1 MLKKNDIVEVE
12 IVDLTHEGAGV
23 AKVDGL
29 VFFVENA
36 LPSEKILMR
45 VLKVN
50 KKIGFGKVEKYLVQS
65 LHRNQD
71 LDLAY
76 LRSGIA
82 DLGHLSYPEQLKFKT
97 KQVKDSLY
105 KIAGIADVEV
115 AETLGMEHPVKYRN
129 KAQVPVRRVN
139 GVLETGFFRKN
150 SHNLMPL
157 EDFFIQDPVIDQVV
171 VALRDL
177 LRRFDLKPY
186 DEKEQ
191 SGLIRNL
198 VVRRGHYS
206 GQIMAVLVTT
216 RPKVFRVDQL
226 IEQVIKQFP
235 EIVSVMQ
242 NINDQNTNAIF
253 GKEWRTL
260 YGQDYITD
268 QMLGNDFQIA
278 GPAFYQVNTEMA
290 EKLYQTAIDFAELK
304 KDDVIIDAYS
314 GIGTIGLSVAK
325 HVKEV
330 YGVEL
335 IPEAVEN
342 SKKNAQLNN
351 ISNAHYVCDTA
362 ENAMKNW
369 LKDGIQPTV
378 ILVDPPR
385 KGLTESFIKASAQT
399 GADRIAYISCNVAT
413 MARDIKLYQELGYE
427 LKKVQPVDLFPQ
439 THHVETVALLSK
451 LDVDKH
457 ISVEIELDEMDL
469 TSAESKATYAQIKEY
484 VWNKFELKVSTLY
497 IAQIKKKCGI
507 ELREH
512 YNKSKKD
519 KQIIPQCTPEKEE
532 AIMDALRHFKMI

>member
-1 MLKKNDIVEVE
+1 
-12 IVDLTHEGAGV
+12 
-23 AKVDGL
+23 
-29 VFFVENA
+29 
-36 LPSEKILMR
+36 
-45 VLKVN
+45 
-50 KKIGFGKVEKYLVQS
+50 
-65 LHRNQD
+65 
-71 LDLAY
+71 
-76 LRSGIA
+76 
-82 DLGHLSYPEQLKFKT
+82 
-97 KQVKDSLY
+97 
-105 KIAGIADVEV
+105 
-115 AETLGMEHPVKYRN
+115 
-129 KAQVPVRRVN
+129 

-206 GQIMAVLVTT
+206 EQIMVVLVTT

-457 ISVEIELDEMDL
+457 ISVEIELDEMNL

>member
-65 LHRNQD
+65 PHRNQD

-150 SHNLMPL
+150 SHDLMPL

-206 GQIMAVLVTT
+206 GQIMVVLVTT

-260 YGQDYITD
+260 YRQDYITD

-304 KDDVIIDAYS
+304 KDDVVIDAYS

>member
-1 MLKKNDIVEVE
+1 MLKKNDIVTVD

-36 LPSEKILMR
+36 LPREVIRMR

-50 KKIGFGKVEKYLVQS
+50 KKIGYGKVEKYLEKS
-65 LHRNQD
+65 PHRNEE

-82 DLGHLSYPEQLKFKT
+82 DLGHLAYPEQLKFKA

-105 KIAGIADVEV
+105 KMAGISDIEV
-115 AETLGMEHPVKYRN
+115 PLTLGMDHPVQYRN

-139 GVLETGFFRKN
+139 GQVETGFFRKN
-150 SHNLMPL
+150 SHDLMPI
-157 EDFFIQDPVIDQVV
+157 EDFYIQDPVIDQVV
-171 VALRDL
+171 LALRDL
-177 LRRFDLKPY
+177 IRRFDLKPY

-198 VVRRGHYS
+198 VVRRGHHS
-206 GQIMAVLVTT
+206 GEIMVILVTT

-226 IEQVIKQFP
+226 IEQLIKQFP
-235 EIVSVMQ
+235 AIKSVMQ

-253 GKEWRTL
+253 GKEWRVL

-268 QMLGNDFQIA
+268 QMLGNDFQIS

-290 EKLYQTAIDFAELK
+290 EKLYQTAIYFAELK
-304 KDDVIIDAYS
+304 AEDVVIDAYS

-330 YGVEL
+330 YGVEV

-342 SKKNAQLNN
+342 SQKNASLNG
-351 ISNAHYVCDTA
+351 ITNAHYVCDTA

-369 LKDGIQPTV
+369 LKEGIQPTA

-439 THHVETVALLSK
+439 THHVECVSLLVK
-451 LDVDKH
+451 R
-457 ISVEIELDEMDL
+457 
-469 TSAESKATYAQIKEY
+469 
-484 VWNKFELKVSTLY
+484 N
-497 IAQIKKKCGI
+497 
-507 ELREH
+507 
-512 YNKSKKD
+512 
-519 KQIIPQCTPEKEE
+519 
-532 AIMDALRHFKMI
+532 

>member
-65 LHRNQD
+65 PHRNQD

-150 SHNLMPL
+150 SHDLMPL

-177 LRRFDLKPY
+177 IRRFDLKPY

-198 VVRRGHYS
+198 VARRGHYS
-206 GQIMAVLVTT
+206 GQIMVVLVTT

-290 EKLYQTAIDFAELK
+290 EKLYQTAIDFVELK

-342 SKKNAQLNN
+342 SQKNASLNK
-351 ISNAHYVCDTA
+351 ITNAHYVCDTA
-362 ENAMKNW
+362 ENAMKKW
-369 LKDGIQPTV
+369 LKEGIQPTV

-512 YNKSKKD
+512 YNKSKK
-519 KQIIPQCTPEKEE
+519 QIIPQCIPEKEE

>member
-1 MLKKNDIVEVE
+1 MLKKNDIVEVD

-23 AKVDGL
+23 TKVDGL

-36 LPSEKILMR
+36 LPGEVIRMR

-50 KKIGFGKVEKYLVQS
+50 KKIGYGKVEEYLEKS
-65 LHRNQD
+65 PHRNEE

-82 DLGHLSYPEQLKFKT
+82 DLGHLAYPEQLKFKA

-105 KIAGIADVEV
+105 KMAGISDIEV
-115 AETLGMEHPVKYRN
+115 PLTLGMDHPVQYRN

-139 GVLETGFFRKN
+139 GQVETGFFRKN
-150 SHNLMPL
+150 SHDLMPI
-157 EDFFIQDPVIDQVV
+157 EDFYIQDPVIDQVV
-171 VALRDL
+171 LALRDL
-177 LRRFDLKPY
+177 IRRFDLKPY

-198 VVRRGHYS
+198 VVRRGHHS
-206 GQIMAVLVTT
+206 GEIMVILVTT

-226 IEQVIKQFP
+226 IEQLIKQFP
-235 EIVSVMQ
+235 AIKSVMQ
-242 NINDQNTNAIF
+242 TINDQNTNAIF
-253 GKEWRTL
+253 GKEWRIL

-268 QMLGNDFQIA
+268 QMLGNSFQIS

-290 EKLYQTAIDFAELK
+290 EKLYQTAIDFAGLK
-304 KDDVIIDAYS
+304 EDDVVIDAYS

-330 YGVEL
+330 YGVEV

-342 SKKNAQLNN
+342 SQKNAALNN

-369 LKDGIQPTV
+369 LKEGIQPTA

-413 MARDIKLYQELGYE
+413 MARDINLYQELGYE
-427 LKKVQPVDLFPQ
+427 LKRVQPVDLFPQ
-439 THHVETVALLSK
+439 THHVECVSLLVK
-451 LDVDKH
+451 R
-457 ISVEIELDEMDL
+457 
-469 TSAESKATYAQIKEY
+469 
-484 VWNKFELKVSTLY
+484 N
-497 IAQIKKKCGI
+497 
-507 ELREH
+507 
-512 YNKSKKD
+512 
-519 KQIIPQCTPEKEE
+519 
-532 AIMDALRHFKMI
+532 

>member
-82 DLGHLSYPEQLKFKT
+82 DLGHLSYPEQIKFKT

-206 GQIMAVLVTT
+206 GQIMVVLVTT

-253 GKEWRTL
+253 GKEWCTL

-304 KDDVIIDAYS
+304 KDDVVIDAYS

-342 SKKNAQLNN
+342 SQKNASLNK
-351 ISNAHYVCDTA
+351 ITNAHYVCDTA
-362 ENAMKNW
+362 ENAMKKW
-369 LKDGIQPTV
+369 LKEGIQPTV

>member
-150 SHNLMPL
+150 SHDLMPL

-206 GQIMAVLVTT
+206 GQIMVVLVTT

-304 KDDVIIDAYS
+304 KDDVVIDAYS

-457 ISVEIELDEMDL
+457 ISVEIELDEMNL

>member
-1 MLKKNDIVEVE
+1 MLKKNDMIEVE
-12 IVDLTHEGAGV
+12 IVDLSHEGAGV
-23 AKVDGL
+23 AKAEGL

-36 LPSEKILMR
+36 LPSEIIRMR

-50 KKIGFGKVEKYLVQS
+50 KKIGFGKVEEFLRTSDQRNES
-65 LHRNQD
+65 LD
-71 LDLAY
+71 MAY
-76 LRSGIA
+76 LRTGIA
-82 DLGHLSYPEQLKFKT
+82 DLGHLSYPAQLDFKR

-105 KIAGIADVEV
+105 KIAGLSDVEV
-115 AETLGMEHPVKYRN
+115 APTLGMEQPLGYRN

-150 SHNLMPL
+150 SHDLMPI
-157 EDFFIQDPVIDQVV
+157 EDFYIQDPVIDQVI
-171 VALRDL
+171 LFTRDL

-186 DEKEQ
+186 DEQEKT
-191 SGLIRNL
+191 GLIRNL

-206 GQIMAVLVTT
+206 GEIMVILVTT
-216 RPKVFRVDQL
+216 RPKIFRVEQL
-226 IEQVIKQFP
+226 MEHLTEAFPAIKS
-235 EIVSVMQ
+235 IMQ
-242 NINDQNTNAIF
+242 NINDQPGNAIF
-253 GKEWRTL
+253 GKDWRTL

-278 GPAFYQVNTEMA
+278 APAFYQVNTEMA

-304 KDDVIIDAYS
+304 EDDVVIDAYS

-330 YGVEL
+330 YGVEV

-342 SKKNAQLNN
+342 SRKNAEING
-351 ISNAHYVCDTA
+351 ITNASYVCAPA
-362 ENAMKNW
+362 EEAIQNW
-369 LKDGIQPTV
+369 LKEGIQADV

-385 KGLTESFIKASAQT
+385 KGLTESFIRASVSMEPKKIT
-399 GADRIAYISCNVAT
+399 YISCNVAT
-413 MARDIKLYQELGYE
+413 MARDIKLYQELGYV

-457 ISVEIELDEMDL
+457 IDVEIKLDELDL
-469 TSAESKATYAQIKEY
+469 TSAESKATYAHIKEY
-484 VWNKFELKVSTLY
+484 ILEKFGLKVPTLY
-497 IAQIKKKCGI
+497 ISQIKRKCGI

-512 YNKSKKD
+512 YNKSKKE
-519 KQIIPQCTPEKEE
+519 KQVIPQCTPEKEE
-532 AIMDALRHFKMI
+532 AIMDALRYFKMI

>member
-65 LHRNQD
+65 PHRNQD

-206 GQIMAVLVTT
+206 GQIMVVLVTT

-385 KGLTESFIKASAQT
+385 KGLTESFIKASGQT

-457 ISVEIELDEMDL
+457 ISVEIELDEMNL

>member
-65 LHRNQD
+65 PHRNQD

-76 LRSGIA
+76 LHSGIA

-206 GQIMAVLVTT
+206 GQIMVVLVTT

-253 GKEWRTL
+253 GKEWCTL

-304 KDDVIIDAYS
+304 KDDVVIDAYS

-342 SKKNAQLNN
+342 SQKNASLNK
-351 ISNAHYVCDTA
+351 ITNAHYVCDTA
-362 ENAMKNW
+362 ENAMKKW
-369 LKDGIQPTV
+369 LKEGIQPTV

>member
-198 VVRRGHYS
+198 VVHRGHYS
-206 GQIMAVLVTT
+206 GQIMVVLVTT

-253 GKEWRTL
+253 GKEWCTL

-304 KDDVIIDAYS
+304 KDDVVIDAYS
-314 GIGTIGLSVAK
+314 GIGIIGLSVAK

-342 SKKNAQLNN
+342 SQKNASLNK
-351 ISNAHYVCDTA
+351 ITNAHYVCDTA
-362 ENAMKNW
+362 ENAMKKW
-369 LKDGIQPTV
+369 LKEGIQPTV